1 MALECTLDGK
11 QEKILLGE
19 KMNPNQPQF
28 ELYWRNVISKEID
41 MYSLINRHLISE
53 ETYEVLSELKEYVR
67 TVIC

>member
-1 MALECTLDGK
+1 MDLECTLDGK

-28 ELYWRNVISKEID
+28 ELYWRDVISKDID
-41 MYSLINRHLISE
+41 LYRLITNHLISE
-53 ETYEVLSELKEYVR
+53 ETAEVLDELREYVR